1 MPAVLDIQ
9 YTRRTTITGQ
19 SLHGPCRDVFF
30 YHLCLIGK
38 HASCVAVSTSSS
50 LSQRWNNEP
59 AAELR
64 FVAAIDA
71 GISATYVFP
80 LRPDHG
86 SSFYSPADD
95 LRVGAV

>member
-1 MPAVLDIQ
+1 MPV
-9 YTRRTTITGQ
+9 
-19 SLHGPCRDVFF
+19 
-30 YHLCLIGK
+30 
-38 HASCVAVSTSSS
+38 VSP
-50 LSQRWNNEP
+50 LAPVPVCHNVWNNEP

-71 GISATYVFP
+71 GISAMYVFP